1 MMSAELSELRKEVLS
16 RLKTI
21 RGHVSGIERMVEEQ
35 KPCTDILIQVI
46 AVRSALNKTGEL
58 VIRNYFDTCWQEME
72 AAGNKDPKQVTAEIL
87 QLALEFMR

>member
-1 MMSAELSELRKEVLS
+1 MMSAELNELRKEVLS

-35 KPCTDILIQVI
+35 KPCTDILIQII

-58 VIRNYFDTCWQEME
+58 VIRNYFDTCWEEM
-72 AAGNKDPKQVTAEIL
+72 AAGQKRDPKEVAAEIL